1 VVNNVNVIQPVV
13 AKPVVEFKIVSENFD
28 WQIVQNISQFNYA
41 TSSLDYQ
48 NTVNSKGEVI
58 A

>member
-1 VVNNVNVIQPVV
+1 VKVIQPV
-13 AKPVVEFKIVSENFD
+13 AKPVVIIPEVKVVAENFD
-28 WQIVQNISQFNYA
+28 WQIVQNISQYDYA

-48 NTVNSKGEVI
+48 KTVNSKGELI

>member
-1 VVNNVNVIQPVV
+1 MNVIQPVV
-13 AKPVVEFKIVSENFD
+13 AKPVVEVKIVSENFD

-48 NTVNSKGEVI
+48 KTVNSKGEVI

>member
-1 VVNNVNVIQPVV
+1 VNVIQPVV
-13 AKPVVEFKIVSENFD
+13 AKPVMEVKIVAENFD
-28 WQIVQNISQFNYA
+28 WQLVQNISQFNYA

-48 NTVNSKGEVI
+48 KTVNSKGEVI